1 MKFCMMICTALLAL
15 TLSAAA
21 LAETALTV
29 RSTELKK
36 EPFVDADTVA
46 TLAEQ
51 EKVEILR
58 RQGAWTQV
66 KAAAA
71 QGWVRMLSLRLG
83 EGTAKKGDSG
93 IGSLLS
99 VARTGSSGN
108 TVSTGVRGLSEE
120 DLKNTRPNPEE
131 LQKMERLAASP
142 QDARSFAAGAKL
154 GSRQVDYLAPPAAAA
169 SSDGK
174 SSWGGGQ

>member
-1 MKFCMMICTALLAL
+1 MKFHLTLCAALLAL
-15 TLSAAA
+15 LLSAAA
-21 LAETALTV
+21 AAETALTV

-36 EPFVDADTVA
+36 EPFIDAETVA

-51 EKVEILR
+51 EKVEIIR

-66 KAAAA
+66 KAAKN

-93 IGSLLS
+93 IGSLLN
-99 VARTGSSGN
+99 VARSGSSGN

-120 DLKNTRPNPEE
+120 DLKNTHPNPEE
-131 LQKMERLAASP
+131 LQKMERLAASA
-142 QDARSFAAGAKL
+142 QDARSFAGSAKL
-154 GSRQVDYLAPPAAAA
+154 NSRQVDYLAPPSAAAA
-169 SSDGK
+169 SDGK

>member
-1 MKFCMMICTALLAL
+1 MRFHLPLCAALLAL
-15 TLSAAA
+15 AMSAAA
-21 LAETALTV
+21 AETALTV

-36 EPFVDADTVA
+36 EPFIDAATVA

-51 EKVEILR
+51 EKVEIIK

-66 KAAAA
+66 KTAAA

-93 IGSLLS
+93 IGSLLN

-120 DLKNTRPNPEE
+120 DLKNTQPNPEE
-131 LQKMERLAASP
+131 LQKMERLAASA
-142 QDARSFAAGAKL
+142 QEARSFAGSARL
-154 GSRQVDYLAPPAAAA
+154 GSRQVDYLAPPSAAAA
-169 SSDGK
+169 DGK